1 MFRLRNLQFNNHQQI
16 FPKHIFLDLVW
27 FFLCLIGLHDVKE
40 RPRMVE
46 RAMLIGITLPGED
59 EQTTR
64 GLLDELR
71 ELVTTLEIGIHHEK
85 IVSIRKPQ
93 AKFLVGSGK
102 AEELVEEAK
111 SRDCDV
117 IIFDNELTPAQQRNW
132 EQAAEDKILVID
144 RQEVIL
150 DIFGRRA
157 QTKEAVL
164 QVELA
169 RLEYNLP
176 RLKSAWTHLSR
187 QRGGGA
193 MQRDAGE
200 TQLELDQ
207 RMVRTRIARV
217 KRELDSVI
225 QHREVQRKKRM
236 TVPVPTCAIVGY
248 TNAGKSSLL
257 NKLTNSNIL
266 AEDKLFATLDPTS
279 RRCPLPSGQPLV
291 VTDTVGFVRNLPHRL
306 VDAFKATLEEA
317 IVSNFLIH
325 VLDVNSPDVEAHA
338 ETTLNVLKELGA
350 KDKKIITVF
359 NKIDALWDKSTRQEL
374 ALKFKDAFFISAHSG
389 EGLEPLL
396 EKMEAIIEEDFAQL
410 KLLIPHDRYDIVARL
425 HREGG
430 VRKEEVWD
438 DGTFITGS
446 VPARLLRM
454 IEPYVVKG

>member
-1 MFRLRNLQFNNHQQI
+1 M
-16 FPKHIFLDLVW
+16 
-27 FFLCLIGLHDVKE
+27 HDVKE
-40 RPRMVE
+40 KPKMVE
-46 RAMLIGITLPGED
+46 RAMLIGITLPQCED
-59 EQTTR
+59 STTR
-64 GLLDELR
+64 SLLDELR
-71 ELVTTLEIGIHHEK
+71 ELVTTLEIGIQHER
-85 IVSIRKPQ
+85 IISIRKPQ

-102 AEELVEEAK
+102 AEELIKEAK
-111 SRDCDV
+111 SNNCDV

-132 EQAAEDKILVID
+132 EKAADDKILVID

-150 DIFGRRA
+150 DIFGNRA

-187 QRGGGA
+187 QRGGGS

-207 RMVRTRIARV
+207 RMVRTQISRV
-217 KRELDSVI
+217 KKELVTVI

-257 NKLTNSNIL
+257 NKLTNSDIL

-291 VTDTVGFVRNLPHRL
+291 ITDTVGFVRNLPHRL

-325 VLDVNSPDVEAHA
+325 VLDVNSPEVEAHA
-338 ETTLNVLKELGA
+338 KTTLDVLNELGA
-350 KDKKIITVF
+350 KEKTTLTVF
-359 NKIDALWDKSTRQEL
+359 NKIDDLWDESTISNLRISYP
-374 ALKFKDAFFISAHSG
+374 DAHFISAHTG
-389 EGLEPLL
+389 AGVPELL
-396 EKMEAIIEEDFAQL
+396 KAMEAIIERDFSQL
-410 KLLIPHDRYDIVARL
+410 RLLIPHERYDLVARL

-430 VRKEEVWD
+430 VRKEEARD
-438 DGTFITGS
+438 EGTYLVTS
-446 VPARLLRM
+446 VPDRM
-454 IEPYVVKG
+454 LSSINGYILANKDA

>member
-1 MFRLRNLQFNNHQQI
+1 
-16 FPKHIFLDLVW
+16 
-27 FFLCLIGLHDVKE
+27 
-40 RPRMVE
+40 
-46 RAMLIGITLPGED
+46 MLIGITLPQD
-59 EQTTR
+59 TAANTR
-64 GLLDELR
+64 SLVDELR
-71 ELVTTLEIGIHHEK
+71 ELVTTLGIALEHER
-85 IVSIRKPQ
+85 VVPIRKPQ

-102 AEELVEEAK
+102 AEELIKEAQEHN
-111 SRDCDV
+111 CDV
-117 IIFDNELTPAQQRNW
+117 IVFDNELTPAQQRNW
-132 EQAAEDKILVID
+132 EKAAEDKILVID

-150 DIFGRRA
+150 DIFGKRA

-187 QRGGGA
+187 QRGGGS

-207 RMVRTRIARV
+207 RMVHTQISRV
-217 KRELDSVI
+217 KRELVTVI
-225 QHREVQRKKRM
+225 QQRQVQRKKRM
-236 TVPVPTCAIVGY
+236 TVPVPTCTIVGY

-317 IVSNFLIH
+317 VVSNFLIH
-325 VLDVNSPDVEAHA
+325 VLDVNSPEVDVHA
-338 ETTLNVLKELGA
+338 KTTLDVLNELGA
-350 KDKKIITVF
+350 KDKKTLTVF
-359 NKIDALWDKSTRQEL
+359 NKIDDMWDDSVIPSLRISYPDAL
-374 ALKFKDAFFISAHSG
+374 FISAHTG
-389 EGLEPLL
+389 EGIPELL
-396 EKMEAIIEEDFAQL
+396 KAMEAIVESEFAQL
-410 KLLIPHDRYDIVARL
+410 RLLIPHDRYDLVARL

-430 VRKEEVWD
+430 VRKEEARD
-438 DGTFITGS
+438 DGTYLVSS
-446 VPARLLRM
+446 VPERM
-454 IEPYVVKG
+454 LTVVEPFILSKEEA

>member
-1 MFRLRNLQFNNHQQI
+1 
-16 FPKHIFLDLVW
+16 
-27 FFLCLIGLHDVKE
+27 
-40 RPRMVE
+40 
-46 RAMLIGITLPGED
+46 MLIGVTLPD
-59 EQTTR
+59 DTVSNTR
-64 GLLDELR
+64 SLLDELR
-71 ELVTTLEIGIHHEK
+71 ELVDTLGFGIQHERM
-85 IVSIRKPQ
+85 VSIRKPQ
-93 AKFLVGSGK
+93 AKLLVGSGK
-102 AEELVEEAK
+102 AQELVDEAK
-111 SRDCDV
+111 AHDCDV

-132 EQAAEDKILVID
+132 EQLAEDKILVID

-150 DIFGRRA
+150 DIFGDRA

-169 RLEYNLP
+169 RLEHNLP

-187 QRGGGA
+187 QRGGGS

-207 RMVRTRIARV
+207 RMVRTQITRV
-217 KRELDSVI
+217 KRELASVI
-225 QHREVQRKKRM
+225 QHRETQRKKRM

-257 NKLTNSNIL
+257 NKLTNSKIL

-291 VTDTVGFVRNLPHRL
+291 ITDTVGFVRNLPHRL

-325 VLDVNSPDVEAHA
+325 VLDVNSPEVDAHA
-338 ETTLNVLKELGA
+338 ETTLKVLNELGA

-359 NKIDALWDKSTRQEL
+359 NKIDLLWDESTRQEL
-374 ALKFKDAFFISAHSG
+374 AIQYPEAIFISAHSG
-389 EGLEPLL
+389 EGLEVLQD
-396 EKMEAIIEEDFAQL
+396 KMEAIIEADFAQL
-410 KLLIPHDRYDIVARL
+410 KLLIPHERYDLVARL

-430 VRKEEVWD
+430 VRKEEARDEGFYLV
-438 DGTFITGS
+438 GS
-446 VPARLLRM
+446 VPERMMPLLKQ
-454 IEPYVVKG
+454 YVVE

>member
-1 MFRLRNLQFNNHQQI
+1 M
-16 FPKHIFLDLVW
+16 
-27 FFLCLIGLHDVKE
+27 HDVKE
-40 RPRMVE
+40 RPTVVE
-46 RAMLIGITLPGED
+46 RAMLIGVTLPDDTE
-59 EQTTR
+59 TNTR
-64 GLLDELR
+64 SLLDELR
-71 ELVTTLEIGIHHEK
+71 ELVNTVGFGIIHERL
-85 IVSIRKPQ
+85 VPIRKPQ
-93 AKFLVGSGK
+93 AKLLVGSGK
-102 AEELVEEAK
+102 AEELVAEANEHN
-111 SRDCDV
+111 CDV

-132 EQAAEDKILVID
+132 EQLAENKILVID

-150 DIFGRRA
+150 DIFGDRA

-169 RLEYNLP
+169 RLEHNLP

-207 RMVRTRIARV
+207 RMVRTQIARV
-217 KRELDSVI
+217 KRELEGVI
-225 QHREVQRKKRM
+225 KHRETQRKKRM

-257 NKLTNSNIL
+257 NKLTNSDIL

-291 VTDTVGFVRNLPHRL
+291 ITDTVGFVRNLPHRL

-325 VLDVNSPDVEAHA
+325 VLDVNSPEVEAHA
-338 ETTLNVLKELGA
+338 ETTLSVLGELGA
-350 KDKKIITVF
+350 KDKKTITVF
-359 NKIDALWDKSTRQEL
+359 NKVDALWDESTRQDL
-374 ALKFKDAFFISAHSG
+374 ALQCPDALFISAHSG
-389 EGLEPLL
+389 EGLEALQD
-396 EKMEAIIEEDFAQL
+396 KMEAIIEADFAQL
-410 KLLIPHDRYDIVARL
+410 RLMIPHDRYDLVAKL

-430 VRKEEVWD
+430 VRKEEAKDAGFYIVA
-438 DGTFITGS
+438 S
-446 VPARLLRM
+446 VPERM
-454 IEPYVVKG
+454 LTAITPFILAS

>member
-1 MFRLRNLQFNNHQQI
+1 MQKFGVGFRDKVARLSR
-16 FPKHIFLDLVW
+16 FPKSKNSV
-27 FFLCLIGLHDVKE
+27 HDVKE
-40 RPRMVE
+40 KPRMVE
-46 RAMLIGITLPGED
+46 RAMLIGITLPD
-59 EQTTR
+59 QVSSDTLS
-64 GLLDELR
+64 LLDELR
-71 ELVTTLEIGIHHEK
+71 ELVTTLGISIEHVRH
-85 IVSIRKPQ
+85 IPIRKPQ

-102 AEELVEEAK
+102 ADELVAEAVAHN
-111 SRDCDV
+111 CDV
-117 IIFDNELTPAQQRNW
+117 IVFDNELTPAQQRNW
-132 EQAAEDKILVID
+132 EQAAKDKILVID

-150 DIFGRRA
+150 DIFGKRA

-207 RMVRTRIARV
+207 RMVRTQISRV
-217 KRELDSVI
+217 KRELETVI
-225 QHREVQRKKRM
+225 KHRHLQRKKRM

-257 NKLTNSNIL
+257 NKLTNSEIL

-291 VTDTVGFVRNLPHRL
+291 ITDTVGFVRNLPHRL

-317 IVSNFLIH
+317 VVSNFLIH
-325 VLDVNSPDVEAHA
+325 VLDVNSPEVEAHA
-338 ETTLNVLKELGA
+338 ETTLTVLNELGA
-350 KDKKIITVF
+350 EEKQIITVF
-359 NKIDALWDKSTRQEL
+359 NKIDSLWDESTRQEL
-374 ALKFKDAFFISAHSG
+374 SIKYPDAFFISAHTG
-389 EGLEPLL
+389 EGVDALL
-396 EKMEAIIEEDFAQL
+396 DTMEAIIEADYAQL
-410 KLLIPHDRYDIVARL
+410 RMLIPHERYDLVARM

-430 VRKEEVWD
+430 VRKEEARD
-438 DGTFITGS
+438 EGTYLVGS
-446 VPARLLRM
+446 VPGRLM
-454 IEPYVVKG
+454 SAIQPYILAADAE

>member
-1 MFRLRNLQFNNHQQI
+1 
-16 FPKHIFLDLVW
+16 
-27 FFLCLIGLHDVKE
+27 
-40 RPRMVE
+40 
-46 RAMLIGITLPGED
+46 MLIGVTLPD
-59 EQTTR
+59 DTSSNTR
-64 GLLDELR
+64 SLLDELR
-71 ELVTTLEIGIHHEK
+71 ELVNTVGFGIIHEQM
-85 IVSIRKPQ
+85 VSIRKPQ
-93 AKFLVGSGK
+93 AKLLVGSGK
-102 AEELVEEAK
+102 AQELIGEANENN
-111 SRDCDV
+111 CDV

-132 EQAAEDKILVID
+132 EALAENKILVID

-150 DIFGRRA
+150 DIFGDRA

-169 RLEYNLP
+169 RLEHNLP

-187 QRGGGA
+187 QRGGGS

-207 RMVRTRIARV
+207 RMVRTQITRV

-225 QHREVQRKKRM
+225 QHRETQRKKRM

-257 NKLTNSNIL
+257 NKLTNSDIL

-291 VTDTVGFVRNLPHRL
+291 ITDTVGFVRNLPHRL

-325 VLDVNSPDVEAHA
+325 VMDVNSPEVEAHA
-338 ETTLNVLKELGA
+338 ETTLNVLNELGA

-359 NKIDALWDKSTRQEL
+359 NKIDALWDKSTRTEL
-374 ALKFKDAFFISAHSG
+374 ALQYPDALFISAHSG
-389 EGLEPLL
+389 EGIDILQDQ
-396 EKMEAIIEEDFAQL
+396 MEAIIEADFAQL
-410 KLLIPHDRYDIVARL
+410 RLLIPHERYDLVARL

-430 VRKEEVWD
+430 VRKEEAQDKGFYLVA
-438 DGTFITGS
+438 S
-446 VPARLLRM
+446 VPERLLGTIQPYI
-454 IEPYVVKG
+454 IEN

>member
-1 MFRLRNLQFNNHQQI
+1 M
-16 FPKHIFLDLVW
+16 
-27 FFLCLIGLHDVKE
+27 HDVKE
-40 RPRMVE
+40 KPKMVE
-46 RAMLIGITLPGED
+46 KAMLIGITLPQGD
-59 EQTTR
+59 ESTTR
-64 GLLDELR
+64 SLLDELR
-71 ELVTTLEIGIHHEK
+71 ELVTTLGIAIQHER

-93 AKFLVGSGK
+93 AKLLVGSGK
-102 AEELVEEAK
+102 AEELIEEAK
-111 SRDCDV
+111 AHGCDV
-117 IIFDNELTPAQQRNW
+117 IVLDNELTPAQQRNW
-132 EQAAEDKILVID
+132 EKAADDKILVID

-150 DIFGRRA
+150 DIFGKRA

-187 QRGGGA
+187 QRGGGS

-207 RMVRTRIARV
+207 RMVHTKISRV
-217 KRELDSVI
+217 KRELEGVI
-225 QHREVQRKKRM
+225 KHREVQRKKRM

-291 VTDTVGFVRNLPHRL
+291 ITDTVGFVRNLPHRL

-325 VLDVNSPDVEAHA
+325 VLDVNSPEIEAHA
-338 ETTLNVLKELGA
+338 KTTLDVLGDLGA

-359 NKIDALWDKSTRQEL
+359 NKVDDLWDDSIVP
-374 ALKFKDAFFISAHSG
+374 ALKVSYPGAHFISAHTG
-389 EGLEPLL
+389 EGIPELL
-396 EKMEAIIEEDFAQL
+396 KEIEAIIESEFAQL
-410 KLLIPHDRYDIVARL
+410 RLLIPHGRYDLVARL

-430 VRKEEVWD
+430 VRKEEARD
-438 DGTFITGS
+438 DGTYIVSS
-446 VPARLLRM
+446 VPERM
-454 IEPYVVKG
+454 ISAIEPYIMEHESA

>member
-1 MFRLRNLQFNNHQQI
+1 
-16 FPKHIFLDLVW
+16 
-27 FFLCLIGLHDVKE
+27 
-40 RPRMVE
+40 MVE
-46 RAMLIGITLPGED
+46 RAMLIGITLPGQD
-59 EQTTR
+59 KHTTR

-71 ELVTTLEIGIHHEK
+71 ELVTTLDIGIVHERE
-85 IVSIRKPQ
+85 VTIRKPQ

-102 AEELVEEAK
+102 ADELIEEAQ

-117 IIFDNELTPAQQRNW
+117 IVFDNELTPAQQRNW
-132 EQAAEDKILVID
+132 EQAAKDKILVID

-150 DIFGRRA
+150 DIFGKRA

-207 RMVRTRIARV
+207 RMVRTQIARV
-217 KRELDSVI
+217 KRELESVI

-236 TVPVPTCAIVGY
+236 NVPVPTCAIVGY

-266 AEDKLFATLDPTS
+266 VEDKLFATLDPTS

-325 VLDVNSPDVEAHA
+325 VLDINSPDVEAHA
-338 ETTLNVLKELGA
+338 ETTLKVLNELGA
-350 KDKKIITVF
+350 KDKRIITVF
-359 NKIDALWDKSTRQEL
+359 NKVDALWDESTRQEI
-374 ALKFKDAFFISAHSG
+374 ALKFPDAYFISAHTG
-389 EGLEPLL
+389 EGLDLL
-396 EKMEAIIEEDFAQL
+396 LAQMEAIIEEDFAQL
-410 KLLIPHDRYDIVARL
+410 KLLIPHERYDLVARL

-430 VRKEEVWD
+430 VRREDVQDE
-438 DGTFITGS
+438 GIYITGS
-446 VPARLLRM
+446 IPDRLLSQ
-454 IEPYVVKG
+454 ISSYIVS

>member
-1 MFRLRNLQFNNHQQI
+1 
-16 FPKHIFLDLVW
+16 
-27 FFLCLIGLHDVKE
+27 
-40 RPRMVE
+40 
-46 RAMLIGITLPGED
+46 MLIGITLPED
-59 EQTTR
+59 QASDTR
-64 GLLDELR
+64 SLLDELR
-71 ELVTTLEIGIHHEK
+71 ELVTTLGIGIQHERM
-85 IVSIRKPQ
+85 VAIRKAQ

-102 AEELVEEAK
+102 ADELVEEAK
-111 SRDCDV
+111 ARNCDV
-117 IIFDNELTPAQQRNW
+117 IVFDNELSPAQQRNW

-150 DIFGRRA
+150 DIFGKRA

-176 RLKSAWTHLSR
+176 RLKSAWTHLGR

-207 RMVRTRIARV
+207 RMVRTQISRV
-217 KRELDSVI
+217 KRELGSVI
-225 QHREVQRKKRM
+225 QQRETQRKRRM

-257 NKLTNSNIL
+257 NKLTHSTIL

-291 VTDTVGFVRNLPHRL
+291 ITDTVGFVRNLPHRL

-325 VLDVNSPDVEAHA
+325 VLDVNSPEVDVHA
-338 ETTLNVLKELGA
+338 ETTLKVLNELGA
-350 KDKKIITVF
+350 KDKTVITVF
-359 NKIDALWDKSTRQEL
+359 NKVDLLWDESTREDLAMQYPDAL
-374 ALKFKDAFFISAHSG
+374 FISAHTG
-389 EGLEPLL
+389 EGLDQLHER
-396 EKMEAIIEEDFAQL
+396 MEAIIEADFEQL
-410 KLLIPHDRYDIVARL
+410 RLLIPHERYDLVARL

-430 VRKEEVWD
+430 VRKEEARDEGFYLV
-438 DGTFITGS
+438 GS
-446 VPARLLRM
+446 VPDRLMSVLK
-454 IEPYVVKG
+454 PFVVE

>member
-1 MFRLRNLQFNNHQQI
+1 
-16 FPKHIFLDLVW
+16 
-27 FFLCLIGLHDVKE
+27 
-40 RPRMVE
+40 MVE